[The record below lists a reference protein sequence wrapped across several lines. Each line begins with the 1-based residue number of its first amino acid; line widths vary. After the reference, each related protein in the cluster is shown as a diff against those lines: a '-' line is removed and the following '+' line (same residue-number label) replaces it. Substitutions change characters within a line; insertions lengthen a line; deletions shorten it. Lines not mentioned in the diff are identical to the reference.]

1 MRKYNVKKLIVLS
14 LFDGIGCGYLSLIA
28 AGFRELVYKSSEIED
43 AAIAIAGKHIPN
55 YDNLGDVRK
64 LRGIDLWNVQLII
77 GGSPCQGFS
86 ICGRKKGMR
95 MENIMV
101 TSLKQYLQ
109 LLEDGYNFDLK
120 NKKNQS
126 VLFWEFVR
134 LREEINE
141 IRISKGLPPVKFLLE
156 NVKMDPFWE
165 GIINDALG
173 CFPVKINSKRV
184 IPQNRLR
191 WYWANFEITIP
202 EDQKPKLSDW
212 VKGAVNGVGWSGR
225 KMNGSEKY
233 IPTPS
238 LNRSGIANCITTWA
252 PTESMPGRAYY
263 TKTGLIEDA
272 IPFTIEHLES
282 LQGYPMGYTNAPGV
296 TDDDR
301 RKAIGNG
308 WTIPVITHIFKCL
321 KNQID
326 KETVDLVTDVKS
338 IV

>member
-1 MRKYNVKKLIVLS
+1 MRI
-14 LFDGIGCGYLSLIA
+14 
-28 AGFRELVYKSSEIED
+28 
-43 AAIAIAGKHIPN
+43 
-55 YDNLGDVRK
+55 
-64 LRGIDLWNVQLII
+64 
-77 GGSPCQGFS
+77 
-86 ICGRKKGMR
+86 
-95 MENIMV
+95 ENIMV

-109 LLEDGYNFDLK
+109 LLKDGYNFDLK

-141 IRISKGLPPVKFLLE
+141 VRTSKGLPPVHFLLE

-173 CFPVKINSKRV
+173 CTPVKINSKRV

-191 WYWANFEITIP
+191 WYWADFEITIP
-202 EDQKPKLSDW
+202 EDQKPKLENY
-212 VKGAVNGVGWSGR
+212 VEGAVTGVGWSGR
-225 KMNGSEKY
+225 KVNGCGKY

-252 PTESMPGRAYY
+252 PTKSMPGRAHY
-263 TKTGLIEDA
+263 TKTGSIDDA
-272 IPFTIEHLES
+272 IPFTIENLEV
-282 LQGYPMGYTNAPGV
+282 LQGYPVGLTAAPGV

-308 WTIPVITHIFKCL
+308 WTVPVITHIFKCFML
-321 KNQID
+321 KLECELTVQ
-326 KETVDLVTDVKS
+326 ETLIS
-338 IV
+338 

>member
-1 MRKYNVKKLIVLS
+1 MKKYNINKLIVLS

-28 AGFRELVYKSSEIED
+28 AGFRNLVYVSSEIED
-43 AAIAIAGKHIPN
+43 AAIAIAGKNIPN

-64 LRGIDLWNVQLII
+64 LRGIDLWYVQVII

-101 TSLKQYLQ
+101 TSLDQYLR
-109 LLEDGYNFDLK
+109 LLRDGYDFDLK
-120 NKKNQS
+120 KKKNQS

-134 LREEINE
+134 LIKEINE
-141 IRISKGLPPVKFLLE
+141 VRASKGLPPVYFLLE
-156 NVKMDPFWE
+156 NVRMDPFWE

-173 CFPVKINSKRV
+173 CTPVKIDSRFV
-184 IPQNRLR
+184 IPQHRLR
-191 WYWANFEITIP
+191 WYWANFKITIP
-202 EDQKPKLSDW
+202 ENQHPKLKDYID
-212 VKGAVNGVGWSGR
+212 GAVNGVGWSGR
-225 KMNGSEKY
+225 WNNTHGKY

-238 LNRSGIANCITTWA
+238 LNKFGIANCITTWS

-263 TKTGLIEDA
+263 TRTGSINDA
-272 IPFTIEHLES
+272 TPFTIENLEV
-282 LQGYPMGYTNAPGV
+282 LQGYPIGYTEAPGV
-296 TDDDR
+296 TDNDR

-321 KNQID
+321 MTEIECKLTPQ
-326 KETVDLVTDVKS
+326 ETLIS
-338 IV
+338 

>member
-1 MRKYNVKKLIVLS
+1 MRKYDINKLIVLS

-28 AGFRELVYKSSEIED
+28 AGFRNLVYISSEIDD

-64 LRGIDLWNVQLII
+64 LRGIDLWYIQLII

-95 MENIMV
+95 MENILV

-109 LLEDGYNFDLK
+109 LLKDGYDFDLK
-120 NKKNQS
+120 KKKNQS

-141 IRISKGLPPVKFLLE
+141 IRSSKGLPPVHFLLE

-173 CFPVKINSKRV
+173 CEPKKINSKLV

-191 WYWANFEITIP
+191 WYWADFEITIP

-212 VKGAVNGVGWSGR
+212 IEGAVNGVGWSGR
-225 KMNGSEKY
+225 RENEYGKY

-238 LNRSGIANCITTWA
+238 LNKFGIANCITTWA
-252 PTESMPGRAYY
+252 PTESIPGRAYY

-272 IPFTIEHLES
+272 IPFTIENLES
-282 LQGYPMGYTNAPGV
+282 LQGYPIGLTSAPGV

-308 WTIPVITHIFKCL
+308 WTVPVITHIFKCL
-321 KNQID
+321 MLKLERELILQKTLIF
-326 KETVDLVTDVKS
+326 
-338 IV
+338 